1 MNLSLLRQQIRRR
14 LRERV
19 ALETSLLD
27 VRGPLVK
34 GWLHERT
41 TSCQRGQC
49 KCMRGEKHGPFLY
62 ASVKIGGKVVQR
74 YVGKTSDESLVKG
87 LRAYGSFRERLHGLR
102 TIQRELNEDWKRLER
117 GLMKP
122 RVR

>member
-1 MNLSLLRQQIRRR
+1 MDISAVRQRIMRGGRMRSALEESLLG
-14 LRERV
+14 
-19 ALETSLLD
+19 

-62 ASVKIGGKVVQR
+62 ASLKIGGKVVQR
-74 YVGKTSDESLVKG
+74 YVGKAGDESLVKRIRDYRTFRDG
-87 LRAYGSFRERLHGLR
+87 IHELRKVQRRL
-102 TIQRELNEDWKRLER
+102 ESDWRQLER
-117 GLMKP
+117 GLMKLSP
-122 RVR
+122 R